1 MSNLAIRNICKEGN
15 LGASQEADNCH
26 PTTGRGRNKFNT
38 SLGYLESPV
47 SKKKHKAKQKPKNGN
62 QMIISI
68 TAKKSLTAH
77 DRIPEGTRGGRNAA
91 WLKEATY
98 DTWIAS
104 TANGERPSVFSK
116 LGNETRAFSLYS
128 YSMMRQ
134 HWVSARAI
142 RQDKKKTDANVK
154 KSQFIPFCRWYKT
167 LKKFHQKSLRP
178 DKHFLQTSHMQSSVE
193 KLSNLS
199 V

>member
-26 PTTGRGRNKFNT
+26 PTTDRGRNKFNT

-77 DRIPEGTRGGRNAA
+77 DRIPEGTRDGRNAA
-91 WLKEATY
+91 
-98 DTWIAS
+98 
-104 TANGERPSVFSK
+104 
-116 LGNETRAFSLYS
+116 
-128 YSMMRQ
+128 
-134 HWVSARAI
+134 
-142 RQDKKKTDANVK
+142 
-154 KSQFIPFCRWYKT
+154 
-167 LKKFHQKSLRP
+167 
-178 DKHFLQTSHMQSSVE
+178 
-193 KLSNLS
+193 
-199 V
+199 